1 MAGQALTPNFKTRAA
16 RWVAFLGLMAI
27 SLGSARA
34 QARKR
39 KSEVRRFLECGCHHE
54 VLYLNPGITFGGAL
68 NAPVEGNPAMVLGG
82 ELSLVFL
89 GPRKHSLFGGVVVD
103 GVYDWKRQGARVMA
117 GAVFGW
123 RFVGIDGGYVVDF
136 SAGGPH
142 HGGAVRVFATL
153 GALSFYVRYGV
164 MKGTADF
171 GEMGL
176 LVKLPLPV
184 WSR

>member
-1 MAGQALTPNFKTRAA
+1 MTLNSKTSAT
-16 RWVAFLGLMAI
+16 RWVALFVLMGL
-27 SLGSARA
+27 SVCSATA
-34 QARKR
+34 EARKR
-39 KSEVRRFLECGCHHE
+39 KSEVRRFLESGCYHE
-54 VLYLNPGITFGGAL
+54 VLYLNPGITFGGAV

-89 GPRKHSLFGGVVVD
+89 GDREHSLFGGVVVD

-123 RFVGIDGGYVVDF
+123 RYVGIDGGYVVDF
-136 SAGGPH
+136 SSGGPH

-164 MKGTADF
+164 MRGTADF

-184 WSR
+184 WGR